1 MPLKVLDFGRHDPFR
16 SRIGK
21 PRHLAWPVNA
31 YRVTLP
37 KESTDGD
44 HVNPFDRVI
53 LKLLAALGPLDAN
66 ALSRDTCIPIDL
78 VKGILLR
85 LKDNGVID
93 DSHSIQDLGD
103 DSSSE
108 RDEAAPVFVTAVVFR
123 ELVAG
128 KVLPFIRRLD
138 DQNPLKLHDED
149 EFFAKGKTRRLRAST
164 VHERIIPTV
173 RDVINA
179 CRGMHKRASLD
190 GDAAAL
196 PPAQMIMVS
205 PHPALYY
212 LDCPIAIT
220 RQDGDFRIA
229 DPLGDGFSLSLE
241 TAFTQLLEQDQGLAT
256 WLRDWKETLRNPR
269 PRESDTPDSG
279 EKEPFDNDANWQRY
293 PRLVANLRPA
303 ENAAFRSLSK
313 IYASIEWALFY
324 ACSRRP
330 FEKAIALLTFA
341 DPVDHPALLADA
353 AQRIGLRAS
362 EVGLRAI
369 PRGKL
374 LDFQAGK
381 AELGTVFA
389 VSLLQAAQDHSHPIR
404 KIASQ
409 HLDVIDLVF
418 GIKKRRDGKGHG
430 QGAADAPEAEQASD
444 PLMREIVN
452 ALLPDIRFAATAE
465 RQLDEDLRGD
475 SLLDARASIQDEF
488 GFRAFNSLAANVQ
501 ERLIH
506 AERFWQSCSDGDD
519 ALGFANDLYGAVQA
533 MLKTTFVGR
542 LPPALRD
549 SAFLI
554 NAQEN
559 AVNAQL
565 CEELPECLRTVK
577 AFAIRQTLQGAAQ
590 TLGSCVIAFLLLST
604 QDTLRAIA
612 EAQPSFIYDIE
623 LILTC
628 RKHGNEPLPLPKTGT
643 ERLRRASFTTIRTL
657 LEV

>member
-21 PRHLAWPVNA
+21 PRHLAWPVHA

-53 LKLLAALGPLDAN
+53 LQLLAALGPLDAD
-66 ALSRDTCIPIDL
+66 ALSRHTCIPIDL
-78 VKGILLR
+78 VRGIFLR

-103 DSSSE
+103 DSSSKG
-108 RDEAAPVFVTAVVFR
+108 DEPSPVFVTAVVFR

-128 KVLPFIRRLD
+128 KVLPFICRLD
-138 DQNPLKLHDED
+138 DRNPLKLRDDE
-149 EFFAKGKTRRLRAST
+149 RAFRTSMRVNAAHQDVT
-164 VHERIIPTV
+164 PTP

-179 CRGMHKRASLD
+179 YRGMHKRASRD
-190 GDAAAL
+190 GDATAL

-205 PHPALYY
+205 PRPALYY

-241 TAFTQLLEQDQGLAT
+241 TAFTQLLEQDRELAK
-256 WLRDWKETLRNPR
+256 WLRDWKESLRNPR
-269 PRESDTPDSG
+269 PRESATSDWGT
-279 EKEPFDNDANWQRY
+279 KEPFDNDANWQRY

-303 ENAAFRSLSK
+303 ENASFRSLSR

-330 FEKAIALLTFA
+330 LEKAIALLTFA

-353 AQRIGLRAS
+353 AQCIGLRVS
-362 EVGLRAI
+362 GVGLRAI
-369 PRGKL
+369 TRGKL

-381 AELGTVFA
+381 AELATVFA

-404 KIASQ
+404 KLASQ
-409 HLDVIDLVF
+409 HPNVIDLVF
-418 GIKKRRDGKGHG
+418 GIKKRRDEKGHG

-444 PLMREIVN
+444 PLMREIVH
-452 ALLPDIRFAATAE
+452 ALLPDIRFADTTE
-465 RQLDEDLRGD
+465 RQLDEELRGD

-488 GFRAFNSLAANVQ
+488 GFRAFNCLGGNVQ

-506 AERFWQSCSDGDD
+506 AERFWQSCRDGDD

-542 LPPALRD
+542 LPPDLRD
-549 SAFLI
+549 SEFHI
-554 NAQEN
+554 KAQEN
-559 AVNAQL
+559 AVNARL
-565 CEELPECLRTVK
+565 CDTLPECLRTVK
-577 AFAIRQTLQGAAQ
+577 AFAIRQTMQGAAQ
-590 TLGSCVIAFLLLST
+590 TLGSCVITFLLLST
-604 QDTLRAIA
+604 LDTLRAIA
-612 EAQPSFIYDIE
+612 EAQPTFIYDIE

-643 ERLRRASFTTIRTL
+643 ERLRRASFATITTL